1 MYYIWN
7 SEKTLFV
14 VAGDTTKNTFYLTKK
29 YYKDNIQP
37 SIEEWRLLTLPL
49 GIGNAPQAVV
59 DYFVSNIIKNLK
71 KRDIHI
77 AIDIFDYKNNQN
89 IQILNDV
96 LYCINENCEE
106 YMIEFN
112 ESLDKEF
119 SSINVYA
126 LEGTWKSEFTKKK
139 ADKKVAKL
147 IRSVGVSQISSFVA
161 NSDKITMKLK
171 SNSYFN
177 LGYGDFNNE
186 YDSLLQSYIF
196 K

>member
-1 MYYIWN
+1 M
-7 SEKTLFV
+7 
-14 VAGDTTKNTFYLTKK
+14 
-29 YYKDNIQP
+29 
-37 SIEEWRLLTLPL
+37 
-49 GIGNAPQAVV
+49 
-59 DYFVSNIIKNLK
+59 
-71 KRDIHI
+71 
-77 AIDIFDYKNNQN
+77 
-89 IQILNDV
+89 
-96 LYCINENCEE
+96 
-106 YMIEFN
+106 
-112 ESLDKEF
+112 
-119 SSINVYA
+119 YA

-196 K
+196 KWQTNLPASFDVREAFGKDDEGEAIKDD